1 MNQNVKI
8 IFFILLKLII
18 VIIIQL
24 MGVNILLK
32 EDLLKSINL
41 DFETNDFCQTM
52 NNSSD
57 NNLDYYACD
66 NKFKKEKVIILFI
79 DSLPFDSLH
88 DFHNLKENK
97 MTNFYRSEGI
107 EYKQSGA
114 LFETILTGKFSRN
127 YLAANEMKMDNL
139 QKQFNNANMNVFY
152 KVRDFPL
159 YGLLNKTIIQKNH
172 LEKHESSE
180 RIPLSTFCDINTIPF
195 STFKNNLNEFL
206 DESGLDFKEG
216 KSKEDLYKKADETLE
231 IEFEHIR
238 KSFNYCLSKKDFNS
252 YVFYTDAMDHINH
265 ITHRNHPSSIFG
277 NYFIEKYVK
286 ELINWINEEHGEYAL
301 ALASDHG
308 GQIYY
313 GEDTLCNHGCNSLG
327 NEGVFF
333 IYTKELGENY
343 EKYKIHLE
351 KDEIP
356 IVSLNDFAC
365 TVTQVLKNTNLP
377 LESTCTPRY
386 IGNDKL
392 IFFSTVKSKEMQL
405 KKFVEK
411 LIKKYPELKNQY
423 QEKYEP
429 KLNNHKFNSYFKDL
443 DSIYQ
448 TEEKVYDDYMN
459 YLIDIQNELLSD
471 VVKSGQNGT
480 YYLIFYLVLI
490 SFILLF
496 LYFIRKLIV
505 LTREKVFK
513 EMKKE
518 GDNKNPFLTK
528 LVSYTYIIIIILLIE
543 PLMCLFYNNST
554 NITYYIR
561 LSIFI
566 KFFSFLFLVIG
577 VSYFNSIKRNNYI
590 KLIINI
596 IFIILLNIISTKIE
610 LFTSLDKYVN
620 TQKKTD
626 FFKIYLSYPLLII
639 YGFMEF
645 YANRNYYFFAFK
657 KCKIRY
663 IYILIPYLI
672 ILTYYIL
679 LFDFNLKIINEG
691 HSPEIIALLKRIY
704 RMMFLLLLFIKP
716 FITNNKKDK
725 NNNDLVISSD
735 IINLKLFFFIEI
747 IFICVELERVEIIL
761 LFNFVLFYLCHC
773 FKKEQDIFIKMIYII
788 LIICYPEIHFIA
800 NQGTYT
806 MDTSIKVTNKC
817 PSKWAD
823 DRPIVMGVIFVV
835 DKFRFNIM
843 DLGYIFSL
851 IKISNKKVNYYY
863 TELIRLIISIQL
875 FGILLCFLLYIK
887 KEREGSYIQILYL
900 IATQV
905 MPIIVFDITF
915 LINYI
920 IYKIINSFINKN
932 DIDAEYEKIEK
943 LDINL
948 EENKINI

>member
-8 IFFILLKLII
+8 IFLIIIKLIV
-18 VIIIQL
+18 VILIQL
-24 MGVNILLK
+24 MGVNILLR

-52 NNSSD
+52 SNSSE

-66 NKFKKEKVIILFI
+66 NKFKKDKVIILFV
-79 DSLPFDSLH
+79 DSLPFDTLH

-97 MTNFYRSEGI
+97 FTNFFRVQGL

-139 QKQFNNANMNVFY
+139 QKQFNNANMNIFY
-152 KVRDFPL
+152 KIRDFPI
-159 YGLLNKTIIQKNH
+159 YGLLNKTITGKNQV
-172 LEKHESSE
+172 EKYKSSE
-180 RIPLSTFCDINTIPF
+180 RIPLSTFCNISTIPF
-195 STFKNNLNEFL
+195 SNFKEEIQNNYL
-206 DESGLDFKEG
+206 DESGLYFKEG
-216 KSKEDLYKKADETLE
+216 TNKEYLYQKADEKLK
-231 IEFEHIR
+231 IEFKYIR
-238 KSFNYCLSKKDFNS
+238 KTFNKCFSKKNFNS
-252 YVFYTDAMDHINH
+252 YIFYTDAMDHINH
-265 ITHRNHPSSIFG
+265 ITHRNHPLSIFG
-277 NYFIEKYVK
+277 NYFIEKMVK
-286 ELINWINEEHGEYAL
+286 ELINWIDEEHGEYAL

-308 GQIYY
+308 GQIYF

-343 EKYKIHLE
+343 EKYKTHLE

-365 TVTQVLKNTNLP
+365 TATQALKNTNLP
-377 LESTCTPRY
+377 LESTCTPRF

-392 IFFSTVKSKEMQL
+392 IFFSAVKSKEIQL
-405 KKFVEK
+405 KKYVEK

-423 QEKYEP
+423 QEKYEQ
-429 KLNNHKFNSYFKDL
+429 KIKNNKFNSYFKDL

-448 TEEKVYDDYMN
+448 AEAKFYNDYMN

-471 VVKSGQNGT
+471 VVKSGQNST

-490 SFILLF
+490 SFILLL

-518 GDNKNPFLTK
+518 GDKRNPFLSK

-543 PLMCLFYNNST
+543 PLMCLIYNNST
-554 NITYYIR
+554 NISHYIR

-566 KFFSFLFLVIG
+566 KFFSLLFLVIG
-577 VSYFNSIKRNNYI
+577 ITYFNSIKRNNYK
-590 KLIINI
+590 KLIANI
-596 IFIILLNIISTKIE
+596 IFIILLNLISTQIE
-610 LFTSLDKYVN
+610 LFTSLDKFVN

-639 YGFMEF
+639 YGFLEF
-645 YANRNYYFFAFK
+645 YSNRNYYFFAFK

-679 LFDFNLKIINEG
+679 LFDFNLNILKNDG
-691 HSPEIIALLKRIY
+691 HSPEEIALLKRIY

-716 FITNNKKDK
+716 FIINNKKDK
-725 NNNDLVISSD
+725 NYNEIIISSD

-761 LFNFVLFYLCHC
+761 LFNFILFYLCYC
-773 FKKEQDIFIKMIYII
+773 FKKEQDIFIKMIYMI

-843 DLGYIFSL
+843 NLGYIFSL
-851 IKISNKKVNYYY
+851 IKISNKKVNNYY

-875 FGILLCFLLYIK
+875 FGILSCFLYYIK

-900 IATQV
+900 IATRV
-905 MPIIVFDITF
+905 MPIMVFDITF

-920 IYKIINSFINKN
+920 IYKIVNYFIKNK
-932 DIDAEYEKIEK
+932 DTDYEKIEI
-943 LDINL
+943 LDIIL